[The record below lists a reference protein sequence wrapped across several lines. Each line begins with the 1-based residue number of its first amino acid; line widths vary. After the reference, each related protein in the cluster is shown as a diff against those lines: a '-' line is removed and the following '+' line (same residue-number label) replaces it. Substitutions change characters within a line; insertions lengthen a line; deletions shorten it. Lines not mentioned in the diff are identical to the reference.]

1 MTKSE
6 ACELFI
12 AMCKDDRTRFDSLG
26 VGMAGPDHMYRHAT
40 IRTDIGD
47 DYRMTITNY
56 PGGYAMDPGRFNLT
70 EQEYAPLREAWDW
83 GSGNRKQANEGFVR
97 KMLGLS

>member
-26 VGMAGPDHMYRHAT
+26 VAMAREDHLYRHAT
-40 IRTDIGD
+40 IRTDVGD
-47 DYRMTITNY
+47 DYRMTLTNY
-56 PGGYAMDPGRFNLT
+56 PGGYSITPGQFDLT
-70 EQEYAPLREAWDW
+70 EAEYIPLRNAWNR
-83 GSGNRKQANEGFVR
+83 GSGKREEAKVEDVR
-97 KMLGLS
+97 KMLYLS